1 MSNNYLIYK
10 SNSYSTSFYNSD
22 SGVSYYGNNIN
33 DISSFISDGQTFN
46 YGLGLIY
53 HGNFYGRSSYEIFKS
68 ENGIGNP
75 TYDMDLGA
83 TVVGGQFLDYVNG
96 FLINYNAKKY
106 LDGNS
111 IKTLTAPIKSKVF
124 YDSINNIYFQID
136 INNVY
141 QFDSLDA
148 STYRTYPLPS
158 VYNYNE
164 VRFNTDNNTYE
175 IIEENGEPK
184 VYNYSLSNLQGMIQI
199 SESEVWVSSAGL
211 MNGVTPNII
220 IDSSGNTKVVY
231 NRDIFPYGEDG
242 RQKLTSYYFRYIN
255 NYFPSINKGILI
267 SDNKIIIGL
276 DLPTNVLGESNTRVI
291 DIPSGVSL
299 GTYRTI
305 IDDFVNEKILIGSNT
320 TGGILILDYDG
331 NVISYEIK
339 DTSIESTNYN
349 VKAVYNIYKE
359 IKLNINGNGNFTYTH
374 NGKRN
379 PYENT
384 LNLCVNNSEMLTLN
398 FIPDNNYVI
407 TSLTSNLGAVDLDN
421 NTITYINAAS
431 YMEDEINI
439 TTEFAIEVE
448 SGWYNLSGI
457 ARDLRD
463 DLNEPLEININGKVY
478 ASNGDNYDLFEF
490 NKIILDGHDYN
501 YVGDFGDYMPIDI
514 FTLEESQAVDTS
526 AIQSAFLGN
535 KTTKVNII
543 NLRFNLSE
551 NINYMLVNSLGI
563 AKNGT
568 IFAQDG
574 EIVRLR
580 INSIYWVI
588 DRITFE
594 ATEGVNVSGGIN
606 VSYSTNLEG
615 EISITINATQKSNSL
630 TLNLYHNNSD
640 DKVLNK
646 TLELITTVKGN
657 FKSIVDIDEPVIDI
671 RYDGLLNA
679 SYVYLEELKNYYF
692 VNRHEQINYNT
703 WRLYLIKDSL
713 MSNKEKIS
721 SLNAYVLRS
730 TNYYDETLDDNLI
743 PLKNSLNIEEIEL
756 GENGFLIDLN
766 NIEWNCVVVLSAKT
780 STGVINLVEHDEYTP
795 TSPGNDVLPSVLEFH
810 NNFNG
815 VGIYILRK
823 QSLLQDFL
831 LWLNNTEDFKSLF
844 IGAYYYPFNL
854 LNIPNYNIGGI
865 VRNANLG
872 RNFRING
879 SNGNV
884 DFFSSEDMPAEAWF
898 AEVNFLNR
906 YILSSFTIEDE
917 NTFIDINGKYEL
929 FIPYVGWI
937 QIQREQYINNLIE
950 VSYIFDLENGTSSVA
965 ICDLTNNK
973 LLYVNETQVGISIN
987 TTFDNTVESENQRK
1001 QLTMNLLLGTLGGAL
1016 ATVGGAATGNA
1027 VAVAGGLLT
1036 LGGTI
1041 SNSAMQMNNLFTRAS
1056 ATINSGNTG
1065 IYLPNKVR
1073 LRTSKQEFAVDIDD
1087 FAEKFGRIYCK
1098 NRVLGTIRGFVS
1110 ATGIKLDNFGEISK
1124 KEKDEIIRLLNNG
1137 IYTH

>member
-1 MSNNYLIYK
+1 MSNYLIYK
-10 SNSYSTSFYNSD
+10 SNTYSSSFLNSN

-33 DISSFISDGQTFN
+33 DLSSFISDGQAFN

-53 HGNFYGRSSYEIFKS
+53 HGNFYGRSSYYIFKS
-68 ENGIGNP
+68 EDGIGNP
-75 TYDMDLGA
+75 TLDVDLGA
-83 TVVGGQFLDYVNG
+83 SVAGGQLLDYVNG
-96 FLINYNAKKY
+96 YLVNYNAKKF
-106 LDGNS
+106 LDGDTV
-111 IKTLTAPIKSKVF
+111 KTLTAPIKAKVF
-124 YDSINNIYFQID
+124 YDSINNVYFQVD
-136 INNVY
+136 TKNVY
-141 QFDSLDA
+141 QFDSLD
-148 STYRTYPLPS
+148 SPTYRTYALPATYK
-158 VYNYNE
+158 YNQVTYNE
-164 VRFNTDNNTYE
+164 QEREYE
-175 IIEENGEPK
+175 IIEEDGQPK
-184 VYNYSLSNLQGMIQI
+184 EYDYKLSNTQGIVQFDHNK
-199 SESEVWVSSAGL
+199 VWVSSFGL
-211 MNGVTPNII
+211 MNGLTPNIL
-220 IDSSGNTKVVY
+220 IDSFGNTEVIY
-231 NRDIFPYGEDG
+231 NRSIYPIDEDG
-242 RQKLTSYYFRYIN
+242 KILLSSYYFRNN
-255 NYFPSINKGILI
+255 NYYLPGINKSIMI
-267 SDNKIIIGL
+267 TDNKILIDPYLSTDITSIGL
-276 DLPTNVLGESNTRVI
+276 STEVGIPTGISFGL
-291 DIPSGVSL
+291 D
-299 GTYRTI
+299 RTI
-305 IDDFVNEKILIGSNT
+305 IDDFVNSRILIGSNT
-320 TGGILILDYDG
+320 TGCILVLDYEG

-339 DTSIESTNYN
+339 DTADETKNYN
-349 VKAVYNIYKE
+349 VKAMYNLYKE
-359 IKLNINGNGNFTYTH
+359 VKLSIIGNGNSTYTH
-374 NGKRN
+374 NGVKN
-379 PYENT
+379 PYESS
-384 LNLCVNNSEMLTLN
+384 LNLCVNNDDTLKIN
-398 FIPDNNYVI
+398 FSPKTNYVI
-407 TSLTSNLGAVDLDN
+407 TSLTSNLGVVNLEDNSVTYNNVDS
-421 NTITYINAAS
+421 YI
-431 YMEDEINI
+431 EDEINI
-439 TTEFAIEVE
+439 TTEFAIKVT
-448 SGWYNLSGI
+448 SGWYNLKGI
-457 ARDLRD
+457 INSLSELEKPIEIS
-463 DLNEPLEININGKVY
+463 LNGEVY
-478 ASNGDNYDLFEF
+478 ASNGLDYDLFNF
-490 NKIILDGHDYN
+490 TKITINGIDDFVFEGVLEDYI
-501 YVGDFGDYMPIDI
+501 PIHV
-514 FTLEESQAVDTS
+514 FELKENQAVSSD
-526 AIQSAFLGN
+526 IIKNAFSN
-535 KTTKVNII
+535 NITEKVNII
-543 NLRFNLSE
+543 NLSFNVSE
-551 NINYMLVNSLGI
+551 NINYTILNSLGD
-563 AKNGT
+563 AKSNA
-568 IFAQDG
+568 IFAQNG
-574 EIVRLR
+574 IIASLY
-580 INSIYWVI
+580 INSPYWLI
-588 DRITFE
+588 DKITFE
-594 ATEGVNVSGGIN
+594 KTEDVNVYGKNTITYN
-606 VSYSTNLEG
+606 TDIEG
-615 EISITINATQKSNSL
+615 EISITINASQKPNSL

-646 TLELITTVKGN
+646 SLELITTVKGN

-692 VNRHEQINYNT
+692 VNKHEQINYNT

-766 NIEWNCVVVLSAKT
+766 NIEWNCVVVLSAKP

-898 AEVNFLNR
+898 AEVKFLNR

-950 VSYIFDLENGTSSVA
+950 VSYIFDLENGRSSVA

-1016 ATVGGAATGNA
+1016 ATVGGAVTGNA
-1027 VAVAGGLLT
+1027 MAVAGGLLT
-1036 LGGTI
+1036 LGGSI
-1041 SNSAMQMNNLFTRAS
+1041 SNSVMQMNNLFTKAS
-1056 ATINSGNTG
+1056 ASINSGNTG

-1110 ATGIKLDNFGEISK
+1110 ATGIKLDDFGEISK
-1124 KEKDEIIRLLNNG
+1124 KEKDEIIRLLENG